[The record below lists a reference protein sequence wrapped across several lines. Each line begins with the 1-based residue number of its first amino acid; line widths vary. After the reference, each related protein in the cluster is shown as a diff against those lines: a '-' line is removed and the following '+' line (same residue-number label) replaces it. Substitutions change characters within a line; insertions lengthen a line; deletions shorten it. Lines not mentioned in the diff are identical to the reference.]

1 MIFTS
6 IVIDNTYFN
15 LSETVPENTNIF
27 INIKR
32 RENNLI

>member
-1 MIFTS
+1 MIYTS